1 MTTEN
6 IESTGAAND
15 LQVLYDALTS
25 AAGEEGRTRVGYDE
39 ALRNAGAADQF
50 TSNGELDEE
59 RVEAAARGLIEQGL
73 LEVRGPGYKY
83 VGAAVGRPS
92 ASRGRA
98 ASGRRGGGR
107 GRAAARS
114 GRSSG
119 RAAAR
124 GGATRGRKAAQGAA
138 SSNGRRTRKSTSS
151 QAAPRKSAAGRP
163 PRAGAGSGSPY
174 LAESLSDL
182 LNQMTSEVGT
192 VSALS
197 ARIDDASRSLQTLL
211 AEYVDRI
218 GTLALLRAT
227 TSGGPLA
234 QFLADELRP
243 ERPTE
248 LEALDAASARA
259 QAADV

>member
-1 MTTEN
+1 MTSQN
-6 IESTGAAND
+6 IESTGGAND

-25 AAGEEGRTRVGYDE
+25 AAGEDGRTRVGYDE
-39 ALRNAGAADQF
+39 ALRSAGTADQF
-50 TSNGELDEE
+50 TSNGELDEA

-98 ASGRRGGGR
+98 ASGRRGGR

-114 GRSSG
+114 GRAS
-119 RAAAR
+119 
-124 GGATRGRKAAQGAA
+124 TRGRKAAQGTA
-138 SSNGRRTRKSTSS
+138 SSNGRRTRKTAS

-163 PRAGAGSGSPY
+163 ARSTAGGGSPY

-218 GTLALLRAT
+218 GTLALLRGT

-243 ERPTE
+243 DRPTE
-248 LEALDAASARA
+248 LEALDEASARA